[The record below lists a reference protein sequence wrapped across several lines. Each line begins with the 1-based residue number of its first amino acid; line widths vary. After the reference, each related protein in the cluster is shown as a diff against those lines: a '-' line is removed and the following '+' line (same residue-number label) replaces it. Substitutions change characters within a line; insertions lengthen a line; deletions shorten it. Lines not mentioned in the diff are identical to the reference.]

1 MKKTMNIP
9 VQTMIPA
16 INRIKSTQIKL
27 MKVAPVIKIKI
38 DYNLRE
44 MIISRDYILWKSFSI
59 NPFEYYL
66 YMLLQPS
73 TMYVQDP

>member
-27 MKVAPVIKIKI
+27 MKVAPVIKIKF
-38 DYNLRE
+38 DYNFYE
-44 MIISRDYILWKSFSI
+44 MIITIVDESYF
-59 NPFEYYL
+59 
-66 YMLLQPS
+66 Q
-73 TMYVQDP
+73 